1 MLWAAQVRK
10 VTHIAPPDA
19 NNKLVGDPVVQEGVI
34 LCDTHEVHLCSS
46 MTTSTYAT
54 TTEVYPDS
62 PLATDDI
69 CNRAQVACITGGLDY
84 VKSRLA

>member
-1 MLWAAQVRK
+1 
-10 VTHIAPPDA
+10 
-19 NNKLVGDPVVQEGVI
+19 
-34 LCDTHEVHLCSS
+34 
-46 MTTSTYAT
+46 MTTATYAT